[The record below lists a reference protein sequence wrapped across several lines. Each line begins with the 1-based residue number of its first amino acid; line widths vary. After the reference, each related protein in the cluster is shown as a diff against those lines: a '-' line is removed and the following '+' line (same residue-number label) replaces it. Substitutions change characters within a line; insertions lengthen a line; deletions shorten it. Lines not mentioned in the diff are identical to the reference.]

1 LMDEAK
7 AEVLAFTAFPR
18 AHWSK
23 IWSTDESVNAAHR
36 MRLRHDRGS
45 TAPARPSLRDSAA
58 RSRGQGG
65 APGWTND
72 LDRGEDRGSVEGRW
86 AWSTAKRRAGIW
98 DCNPCHAA

>member
-45 TAPARPSLRDSAA
+45 TASRPPVAA
-58 RSRGQGG
+58 
-65 APGWTND
+65 
-72 LDRGEDRGSVEGRW
+72 
-86 AWSTAKRRAGIW
+86 
-98 DCNPCHAA
+98 